1 MTEQIDHMNNVAAD
15 NVLALKKT
23 IRVMIAEDS
32 ATIRHYLVGLINET
46 PGLEVVGQ
54 AANGEEA
61 LALVETLKPDVIS
74 MDINMP
80 RLDGFDATR
89 RIMAEHP
96 TPVVVVSGLVEKDID
111 LSFQALEAGAL
122 AVVEKPPDRRN
133 PSFHKKQLHLVRT
146 LVAMAGVSVVRRGT
160 SVLAPAREDSRRVVE
175 APMVDTGPEIIAIG
189 ASAGGPSA
197 LSKLLSELPGDFP
210 VPIVIAQHI
219 PQEFV
224 VGLARWLD
232 KNSPLRVQVA
242 KDGIAL
248 EQGVVNLSPGT
259 THLKVLRRGESLGVR
274 LVSEKGDYRYQPS
287 VDVLFES
294 VAQVCGERAVGLILT
309 GMGDDG
315 ATGLLQMRQV
325 GARTVVQ
332 DKESCTVFGMPAA
345 AIEREAAEQVKSLT
359 DLPSAILGL
368 L

>member
-1 MTEQIDHMNNVAAD
+1 MNNVAAE
-15 NVLALKKT
+15 NAKTPKQT
-23 IRVMIAEDS
+23 IRVLIAEDS

-46 PGLEVVGQ
+46 PGLEVIGE

-61 LALVETLKPDVIS
+61 LALAERLKPDVIS

-80 RLDGFDATR
+80 RLDGFEATR

-133 PSFHKKQLHLVRT
+133 PSFHEKQLHLVRT
-146 LVAMAGVSVVRRGT
+146 LVAMAGVSVVRRGIPV
-160 SVLAPAREDSRRVVE
+160 SAPAQDDHREIIEVPTIE
-175 APMVDTGPEIIAIG
+175 TGPELIAIG

-197 LSKLLSELPGDFP
+197 LSKLLAGLPADFP
-210 VPIVIAQHI
+210 VPIVIVQHI

-232 KNSPLRVQVA
+232 KNTPLRVQVA
-242 KDGIAL
+242 EDGIAL
-248 EQGVVNLSPGT
+248 QQGVVNLSPGT
-259 THLKVLRRGESLGVR
+259 VHLKVLRRGEALGVR
-274 LVSEKGDYRYQPS
+274 LVNEKGENRYQPS

-294 VAQVCGERAVGLILT
+294 VAGVCGSRAVGLILT

-315 ATGLLQMRQV
+315 AAGLLKMRHV
-325 GARTVVQ
+325 GARTLVQ
-332 DKESCTVFGMPAA
+332 DKDSCTVFGMPAA
-345 AIEREAAEQVKSLT
+345 AIERDAAEQVKSLT
-359 DLPSAILGL
+359 ELPSAILAL

>member
-1 MTEQIDHMNNVAAD
+1 
-15 NVLALKKT
+15 
-23 IRVMIAEDS
+23 
-32 ATIRHYLVGLINET
+32 
-46 PGLEVVGQ
+46 
-54 AANGEEA
+54 
-61 LALVETLKPDVIS
+61 VETLKPDVVS

-80 RLDGFDATR
+80 RIDGFEATR

-133 PSFHKKQLHLVRT
+133 PSFHEKQLHLVRT
-146 LVAMAGVSVVRRGT
+146 LAAMAGVSVVRRGIP
-160 SVLAPAREDSRRVVE
+160 VPVPVHEDTRHVVE
-175 APMVDTGPEIIAIG
+175 TPVVDTGPEVIAIG

-197 LSKLLSELPGDFP
+197 LSKLLAALPGDFP
-210 VPIVIAQHI
+210 VPIVIVQHI

-224 VGLARWLD
+224 LGLARWLD
-232 KNSPLRVQVA
+232 KNSPLEVQVA

-259 THLKVLRRGESLGVR
+259 THLRIVRRGEALTVR
-274 LVSEKGDYRYQPS
+274 LVPDKGDHRYQPS

-294 VAQVCGERAVGLILT
+294 VAQACGERAIGLILT

-315 ATGLLQMRQV
+315 AAGLLQMRQG
-325 GARTVVQ
+325 GARTLVQ
-332 DKESCTVFGMPAA
+332 DKDSCTVFGMPAA
-345 AIEREAAEQVKSLT
+345 AIECEAAEQIRSLT
-359 DLPSAILGL
+359 ELPSAIMEL